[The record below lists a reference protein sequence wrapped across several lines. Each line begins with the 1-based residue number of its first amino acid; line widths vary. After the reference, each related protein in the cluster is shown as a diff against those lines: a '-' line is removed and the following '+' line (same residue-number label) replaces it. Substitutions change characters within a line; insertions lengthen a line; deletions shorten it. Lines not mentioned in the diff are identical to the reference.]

1 MKQRNKVWER
11 ILCMA
16 DLSGEQLPGLPLAE
30 LVGEHRVLI
39 ENHQGVHAYGPEE
52 IRISVAFGSIVVSGN
67 HLELACMTGERLII
81 TGTIES
87 IHLYKRR
94 S

>member
-16 DLSGEQLPGLPLAE
+16 DLNGEQLPGLPLAE

-52 IRISVAFGSIVVSGN
+52 IRISVTYGSIVVSGN
-67 HLELACMTGERLII
+67 HLELACMTGEQLVI
-81 TGTIES
+81 TGNIEG
-87 IHLYKRR
+87 ILLCKGR